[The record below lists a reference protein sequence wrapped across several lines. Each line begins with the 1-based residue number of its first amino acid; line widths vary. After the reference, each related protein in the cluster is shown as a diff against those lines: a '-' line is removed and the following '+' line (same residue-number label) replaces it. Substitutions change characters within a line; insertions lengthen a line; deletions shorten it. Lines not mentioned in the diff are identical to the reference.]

1 MERTKRHR
9 KCHEVNLDHYF
20 SQILSSFII
29 TYLIFKFLL
38 LLTFY
43 FNRRNIWD
51 NFAIFIFN
59 IFSFLS
65 CMKWLKLLLL
75 ISALWSIGTFELEL
89 REGSWTVIM
98 KKGLKIYFI
107 HYHNKFIIDMFLL
120 RKVNFVLRSERF
132 IL

>member
-1 MERTKRHR
+1 M
-9 KCHEVNLDHYF
+9 DHYF

-59 IFSFLS
+59 IFSF
-65 CMKWLKLLLL
+65 
-75 ISALWSIGTFELEL
+75 
-89 REGSWTVIM
+89 
-98 KKGLKIYFI
+98 
-107 HYHNKFIIDMFLL
+107 
-120 RKVNFVLRSERF
+120 FVLHEVIEAFAINFRTLKYWNVRIRIKRRFMNSYYEERLKNLF
-132 IL
+132 HPLS